1 VGGAH
6 VATTSIELVANGSNG
21 RGAAWP
27 RQPAT
32 MQVMDGGR
40 TRFQASHRV
49 RATVTFAAAA
59 AVVSVAVAGIA
70 YAASRSYLTDQR
82 EEAGRERAYLDARI
96 VRDQLRS
103 PVADPGAA
111 LAAIAPE
118 EGVTALVRVDGAWF
132 SSSVAVDADQ
142 LPVDVL
148 DAAGD
153 GLAGWKRTSIRGA
166 PHLVVAVP
174 LPAVDAVYAEVI
186 PLRRLDE
193 ALGTIGR
200 ALVIA
205 AALTTIAGAGIGFLA
220 AGRLVRPLR
229 RLAEQAEAIAR
240 GQVADLADVPDPE
253 LRPIVGSLNRAIE
266 GYVERVEAGTRFASD
281 VSHEVRAPLATLT
294 AAIEVMQR
302 RRHQL
307 PEQTA
312 AALDVLAEQVSS
324 FSELVLDLLE
334 ISVIDAGR
342 AELRAERSAAEPL
355 VRAAAA
361 AVGAPEVS
369 IHIAPDVPAEFLVDR
384 RRLAQALGNLLENAR
399 RYAGGATGISV
410 ERHHDRLRFI
420 VEDRGPGVD
429 EAEREAIFGRFERGE
444 HGRSGPRG
452 TGLGLALVAEHA
464 ALHGGRA
471 YVEPRD
477 GGGARFVVEV
487 ALCE

>member
-1 VGGAH
+1 
-6 VATTSIELVANGSNG
+6 VARRRL
-21 RGAAWP
+21 
-27 RQPAT
+27 
-32 MQVMDGGR
+32 
-40 TRFQASHRV
+40 RFRASHRA
-49 RATVTFAAAA
+49 RATATFAIAAA
-59 AVVSVAVAGIA
+59 LVSVAVAAIA

-82 EEAGRERAYLDARI
+82 ESTGRERAYLDARI

-111 LAAIAPE
+111 LAALAPE
-118 EGVTALVRVDGAWF
+118 EGVTALVRVDGEWF
-132 SSSVAVDADQ
+132 SSSVAVDAGE
-142 LPVDVL
+142 LPADVL
-148 DAAGD
+148 EAAEG
-153 GLAGWKRTSIRGA
+153 GLAGWKRTSLRDE

-174 LPAVDAVYAEVI
+174 LPAVDAIYAEVL

-193 ALGTIGR
+193 ALDTIGL
-200 ALVIA
+200 ALVGA
-205 AALTTIAGAGIGFLA
+205 AAVTTVVGGVIGFLA

-229 RLAEQAEAIAR
+229 RLAEEAAAIAS
-240 GQVADLADVPDPE
+240 GDVSGLSDVPDPE

-281 VSHEVRAPLATLT
+281 VSHEVRAPLATLS

-302 RRHQL
+302 RRDQL

-312 AALDVLAEQVSS
+312 VALDTLSEQVAT

-342 AELRAERSAAEPL
+342 AELQRERSEAEPL

-361 AVGAPEVS
+361 AVGATELPVRIS
-369 IHIAPDVPAEFLVDR
+369 PDVPATFVVDR
-384 RRLAQALGNLLENAR
+384 RRLAQALGNLIENAR
-399 RYAGGATGISV
+399 RYAGGATGV
-410 ERHHDRLRFI
+410 MVDRAGDRVRFV

-429 EAEREAIFGRFERGE
+429 LAERSRIFERFERGE
-444 HGRSGPRG
+444 HGRRGPRG

-477 GGGARFVVEV
+477 GGGSRFVIEVE
-487 ALCE
+487 LCE